1 MGRSLAH
8 QLVTL
13 PDIELAGLSDTSAQ
27 ALETAVDEF
36 GAPAFESA
44 AELLDKG
51 LDALLIATPPFEHLP
66 LARQAAERG
75 LHLFVEKPMAAN
87 TADCDAMAE
96 AARSAGVLLMVGQV
110 LRFYPC
116 WWQILEWAR
125 EGRLGRPVAASLTR
139 IGAGWASW
147 TQPWRHSRELSGGL
161 LMEVN
166 AHEIDFLCR
175 LFGEPRQVYCEADR
189 FSSDASDYPD
199 TLFVTIRF
207 ADGGIGQLH
216 SSNFSA
222 VADLSGRVQGTGG
235 SAVYDGGFGG
245 GTLRIAGHSGEEIS
259 VPIGEIEKENP
270 IRHELRLF
278 VEAIRSGGESP
289 IPAEEG
295 RRNVAIA
302 EAAYESAETG
312 RPVTL

>member
-13 PDIELAGLSDTSAQ
+13 PDVELAGLADTSA
-27 ALETAVDEF
+27 ATLETATDEF
-36 GAPAFESA
+36 GVPAFESA
-44 AELLDKG
+44 DQLLDQR
-51 LDALLIATPPFEHLP
+51 LDALLIATPPFEHLS
-66 LARQAAERG
+66 LTRQAAGRG
-75 LHLFVEKPMAAN
+75 LHLFVEKPMAAT
-87 TADCDAMAE
+87 TADCDAMA
-96 AARSAGVLLMVGQV
+96 AAAQSAGVMLMIGQV

-125 EGRLGRPVAASLTR
+125 EGRLGRPVAASVTR

-175 LFGEPRQVYCEADR
+175 LFGEPRQVYCEAER
-189 FSSDASDYPD
+189 FGSDASDYPD

-207 ADGGIGQLH
+207 QDGGIGHLH

-222 VADLSGRVQGTGG
+222 VADLSGRVQGSEG
-235 SAVYDGGFGG
+235 SVVYEGGFGG
-245 GTLRIAGHSGEEIS
+245 GTLRIAGHSGDETRL
-259 VPIGEIEKENP
+259 PIGEIHKENP

-278 VEAIRSGGESP
+278 VEAIRGGSESP
-289 IPAEEG
+289 IPAGEG